1 MLLRDTEREAETQ
14 AEGTAGSMQGAR
26 RRTRSEVSRIM
37 PWAEGSAKQL
47 SHLGCPIFFILIVS
61 FFTACW
67 LFRSLLLGQLHMFYL
82 FFLLIC
88 PNCGQSPI
96 LDHLLFFIPSISP
109 SVLKVLW
116 YDFIY
121 DFLLILYFQKIWYY
135 KRLSSPLASTK
146 FFFHILLKK
155 GKTPLFQCSLYYC
168 KNHYSSQFPK

>member
-1 MLLRDTEREAETQ
+1 MMIFLGICVIMVVFVLKIYILTFFICNLFAIFVLFIFIKMLLRDTEREAETQ

-109 SVLKVLW
+109 SVLKVL
-116 YDFIY
+116 
-121 DFLLILYFQKIWYY
+121 
-135 KRLSSPLASTK
+135 
-146 FFFHILLKK
+146 
-155 GKTPLFQCSLYYC
+155 
-168 KNHYSSQFPK
+168 